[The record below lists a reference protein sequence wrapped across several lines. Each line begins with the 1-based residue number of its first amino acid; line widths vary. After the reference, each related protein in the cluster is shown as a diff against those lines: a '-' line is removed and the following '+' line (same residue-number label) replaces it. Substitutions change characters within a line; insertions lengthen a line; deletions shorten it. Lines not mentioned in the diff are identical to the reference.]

1 VLVVQAE
8 RLVVQELMEAV
19 LVVTLVLQVL
29 AVAAEVIVESLEH
42 LLIKLT
48 H

>member
-8 RLVVQELMEAV
+8 RLVLRELMEAV
-19 LVVTLVLQVL
+19 LVVTLVFQVL
-29 AVAAEVIVESLEH
+29 AVAAEVIVEFLEH